1 MYVLYGYRAFFHVF
15 KCMSYVY
22 LFIVHYCNDRYYYVC
37 IIRLPC
43 LFFSLVFNIYVSFH
57 FISFHFISFHFIS
70 FHFIFNNDDKRL
82 MFYLSLSLSLSL
94 CALRVL
100 SSSFQ
105 YYVYAVDSSFFFCVF
120 VETSAI
126 IRTTRMG
133 RT

>member
-70 FHFIFNNDDKRL
+70 TSTMMISASCFT
-82 MFYLSLSLSLSL
+82 SLSLSLSL

-105 YYVYAVDSSFFFCVF
+105 YYVYTVDSSFFFCVF
-120 VETSAI
+120 VLF
-126 IRTTRMG
+126 
-133 RT
+133 